1 MCLFQMGHTA
11 DDPVLNDNDRMKK
24 ELADLKLSNELK
36 RQIREELEEEKKLT
50 STSRGFFT

>member
-1 MCLFQMGHTA
+1 MGHTA